1 MKRSRLKNKA
11 NETVYKKHRNLFIKL
26 KKEAKKQITE
36 NATNKAKKFWKLC
49 KPFVNEKGFHYKQKF
64 TKTKRGVISSK
75 TTIENIF
82 NNYFLN
88 IAKSL
93 NAPAQNPE
101 NSRNNTDLEKI
112 LEAFE
117 SHPSVRHIK
126 GVTFDT
132 KFSFQYVLL

>member
-1 MKRSRLKNKA
+1 MGGNLTSLQDLIEKKARSICPVKKIVLRGNNKSHMTSQSRKAIMKRSRLKNKA
-11 NETVYKKHRNLFIKL
+11 NKTIYKKHRNLFIKL

-36 NATNKAKKFWKLC
+36 NVTNKAKKFWKLC

-93 NAPAQNPE
+93 NAPA
-101 NSRNNTDLEKI
+101 
-112 LEAFE
+112 
-117 SHPSVRHIK
+117 
-126 GVTFDT
+126 
-132 KFSFQYVLL
+132 

>member
-1 MKRSRLKNKA
+1 MGGNLTSLQDLIEEMARSICPVTKIVLRGNNKSHMTSQSRKAIMKRSRLKNKA
-11 NETVYKKHRNLFIKL
+11 NKTVYKKHRNLFIKL

-36 NATNKAKKFWKLC
+36 NVTNKAKKFWKLC

-93 NAPAQNPE
+93 NAPA
-101 NSRNNTDLEKI
+101 
-112 LEAFE
+112 
-117 SHPSVRHIK
+117 
-126 GVTFDT
+126 
-132 KFSFQYVLL
+132 

>member
-1 MKRSRLKNKA
+1 MGGNLTSLQDLIEEKARSICPVKKIVLRGNNKSHMTSQSRKAIMKRSRLKNKA
-11 NETVYKKHRNLFIKL
+11 NKTVYKKHRNLFIKL

-36 NATNKAKKFWKLC
+36 NVTNKAKKFWKLC

-93 NAPAQNPE
+93 NAPA
-101 NSRNNTDLEKI
+101 
-112 LEAFE
+112 
-117 SHPSVRHIK
+117 
-126 GVTFDT
+126 
-132 KFSFQYVLL
+132 